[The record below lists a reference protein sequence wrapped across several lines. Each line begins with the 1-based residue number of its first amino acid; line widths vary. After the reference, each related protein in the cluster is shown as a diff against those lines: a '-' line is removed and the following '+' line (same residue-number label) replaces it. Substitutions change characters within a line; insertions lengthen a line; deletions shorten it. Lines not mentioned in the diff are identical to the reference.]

1 MKSRDRVY
9 DQALSLHAYRGRLQ
23 VATFAILAGCAV
35 LILRFLWLQTIQ
47 YEHYRTLAEANR
59 ITISPVVPARGMILD
74 REGRPLASNY
84 SAYTLEISPSQIDD
98 LDGTINALSKILE
111 ISPRDRR
118 RFRKLYD
125 ESRNFDSLP
134 IRNRLT
140 EVEVAK
146 FAVNRY
152 RFPGVEI
159 RARLFRS
166 YPEGAS
172 ASHLIGYIGRIND
185 ADIARLDDAGL
196 LANYR
201 GTQHLGKVGM
211 EQSYEKELHGLTGS
225 EQLETDAGGRA
236 VHSLARKEPVSGND
250 LTLSIDL
257 SLQQIAERAFGTRRG
272 ALVAID
278 PNTGEVLAFVSQPGF
293 DPNLFVDGIDQA
305 NWEML
310 NQSSDKP
317 LNNRASRGLYPPG
330 STIKPFMALAGLQT
344 KHRTPETVI
353 QDPGYFAFPGSSH
366 RYRDWKPEGHGTVD
380 LHRSIVQSCDTYYY
394 TLANELGI
402 DLMHEYL
409 AKFGL
414 GERTGI
420 DMDGELPGILP
431 SKVWKKTRYHQDW
444 FGGETV
450 ISGIGQGYNQMTPLQ
465 MASAV
470 ATLASGGKVYRPHI
484 VKSIRDSA
492 SGEHRDVKPQLLRDI
507 GLRDEDFTAV
517 RDAMVDV
524 MKPGGTA
531 AQAGAGTPY
540 SFAGKTGTAQVVAIK
555 QNEKYVESRVKE
567 ANRDHAWFVGFAPAE
582 APTIAVAILV
592 ENGGHGGSTAAPIAR
607 QVVDYWLLG
616 KKSNGPAE
624 ELGGDTTP
632 AKPAIP
638 GEETHND

>member
-84 SAYTLEISPSQIDD
+84 SAYTLEISPSQVDD
-98 LDGTINALSKILE
+98 LDATINGLSKILE

-134 IRNRLT
+134 IRNRLS

-166 YPEGAS
+166 YPEGTS

-185 ADIARLDDAGL
+185 ADIGRLDEAGL

-201 GTQHLGKVGM
+201 GTQHLGKVGI
-211 EQSYEKELHGLTGS
+211 EQSYERELHGFTGS

-236 VHSLARKEPVSGND
+236 VHSLSRKEPISGND

-257 SLQQIAERAFGTRRG
+257 NLQQIAERAFGDRRG
-272 ALVAID
+272 ALVAIE
-278 PNTGEVLAFVSQPGF
+278 PNSGEVLAFVSQPGF

-305 NWEML
+305 NWEIL

-317 LNNRASRGLYPPG
+317 LINRASRGLYPPG

-344 KHRTPETVI
+344 KHRTPETFI

-380 LHRSIVQSCDTYYY
+380 LHRAIVQSCDTYFY

-402 DLMHEYL
+402 DVMHDFLY
-409 AKFGL
+409 KFGF
-414 GERTGI
+414 GERTSI

-431 SKVWKKTRYHQDW
+431 SRAWKKARFHQDW

-470 ATLASGGKVYRPHI
+470 ATLANGGKFYRPHI
-484 VKSIRDSA
+484 VKSIRESA
-492 SGEHRDVKPQLLRDI
+492 TGKHREVQPILVRDV
-507 GLRDEDFTAV
+507 GLREEDFNAV

-524 MKPGGTA
+524 LRPGGTA
-531 AQAGAGTPY
+531 AQAGAGAPY
-540 SFAGKTGTAQVVAIK
+540 SFAGKTGTAQVVGIK

-567 ANRDHAWFVGFAPAE
+567 ANRDHAWFVGFAPAD
-582 APTIAVAILV
+582 APTIAVAVLV

-616 KKSNGPAE
+616 KKANGPAE
-624 ELGGDTTP
+624 EISGDTPP
-632 AKPAIP
+632 AKPGAP
-638 GEETHND
+638 GEDTHSD